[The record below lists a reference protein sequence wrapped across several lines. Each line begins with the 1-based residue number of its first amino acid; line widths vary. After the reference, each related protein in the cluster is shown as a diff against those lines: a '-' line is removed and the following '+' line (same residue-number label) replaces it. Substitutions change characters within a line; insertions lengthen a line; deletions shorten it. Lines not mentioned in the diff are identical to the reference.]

1 MVLINPPK
9 SQIIPLNNVN
19 IDICPVSI
27 LTTRRL
33 GKPKKK
39 RKTGAAVIKVKPYK
53 KAKVPPKTKSAN
65 PASKSV
71 LANPIKETSPTVAD
85 KVKSQQASKT
95 EVENPVN
102 KTSAIP
108 VGKTSETFI
117 NKASANPI
125 KKTSANLV
133 NKTSANPVKNKSA
146 NSVKKTSANPVKK
159 TSANSAKN
167 TSANPLKKSSAT
179 PTVKSKMPSN
189 LAKAKAA
196 AIAKKKSAKK

>member
-1 MVLINPPK
+1 M
-9 SQIIPLNNVN
+9 
-19 IDICPVSI
+19 
-27 LTTRRL
+27 
-33 GKPKKK
+33 
-39 RKTGAAVIKVKPYK
+39 IKVKPYK
-53 KAKVPPKTKSAN
+53 KAKVPPKTKSPN

-95 EVENPVN
+95 ENPVK

-108 VGKTSETFI
+108 VGKTSETII

-159 TSANSAKN
+159 TSANSVKN